1 MKTLKT
7 LSASAAILGSALT
20 VAIVATPTSSNPT
33 FASYATPEAGNTL
46 ASYDRPQGN
55 DNVVTASFDRP
66 QGNGNII
73 TASFDAPQGNG
84 NVVTASYAQPQGNGN
99 VVTASYAQ
107 PQGNGNVV
115 TAAVDAGA
123 TGRVVVSAADPTR
136 YGVTQNSPVA

>member
-7 LSASAAILGSALT
+7 LFASAAILGSALT

-33 FASYATPEAGNTL
+33 FASYAAPEAGNTL

-55 DNVVTASFDRP
+55 DNVVTASFDR
-66 QGNGNII
+66 
-73 TASFDAPQGNG
+73 
-84 NVVTASYAQPQGNGN
+84 PQGNGN

>member
-1 MKTLKT
+1 MNTLKT
-7 LSASAAILGSALT
+7 LFASAAILGSAFT
-20 VAIVATPTSSNPT
+20 VAIVATPNSSNPT
-33 FASYATPEAGNTL
+33 FASYAAPEAGNTL

-55 DNVVTASFDRP
+55 DNVVTASYDRP
-66 QGNGNII
+66 QGNGNIV
-73 TASFDAPQGNG
+73 TASFDA
-84 NVVTASYAQPQGNGN
+84 PQGNGN

-123 TGRVVVSAADPTR
+123 TGRVVVSAADPSR